1 MEGTYQLITD
11 KLYFSNDA
19 LVTDANGRYTQLLVT
34 PKQYGKVINYFMVK
48 AQKEFTFNNWGIDNT
63 VMFQQVIQDNDILNV
78 PQFVTRNTIYYQDYA
93 FRKALFFQTGITFNY
108 FTKYYANEYHPVL
121 GDFIVQDQIK
131 TGNFPMFDFFLNLK
145 IKTAQIYINVDHFN
159 SKLTGY
165 NYYNSPTY
173 PYRDLTFR
181 LGMKWNFFN

>member
-1 MEGTYQLITD
+1 KYSTLNAKVISPFINLEGTYQLITD

-19 LVTDANGRYTQLLVT
+19 LVTDANGRHTQLLVT

-93 FRKALFFQTGITFNY
+93 FRKALLFHTVITFNY
-108 FTKYYANEYHPVL
+108 FTKYYAN
-121 GDFIVQDQIK
+121 
-131 TGNFPMFDFFLNLK
+131 
-145 IKTAQIYINVDHFN
+145 
-159 SKLTGY
+159 
-165 NYYNSPTY
+165 
-173 PYRDLTFR
+173 
-181 LGMKWNFFN
+181 